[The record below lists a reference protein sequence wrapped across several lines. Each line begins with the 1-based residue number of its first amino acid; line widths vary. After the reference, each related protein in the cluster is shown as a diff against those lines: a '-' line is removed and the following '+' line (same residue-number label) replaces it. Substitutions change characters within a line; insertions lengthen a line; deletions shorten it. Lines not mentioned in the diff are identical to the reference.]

1 MGLIRMAKDKA
12 KGIAKTLP
20 MRALDEAGVPY
31 EVHLHAHKQ
40 YTSAGVA
47 EDLGVPTAQVVK
59 AMIVQRSV
67 HGPGQGE
74 FAVMVVPGD
83 RKLSLKKVA
92 AALSDKGVRL
102 AAERDVI
109 RVTGYQIGSVSVLG
123 FRRDDIA
130 GYVDRRV
137 LELLQA
143 IISAGRPD
151 AGLALAPD
159 GMVRAMAAQVADL
172 CEEG

>member
-1 MGLIRMAKDKA
+1 MAKKD

-20 MRALDEAGVPY
+20 MRALEETGISYEA
-31 EVHLHAHKQ
+31 HAQSHKQ

-47 EDLGVPTAQVVK
+47 EEQGVPVAQVVK

-67 HGPGQGE
+67 RQPGQGE
-74 FAVMVVPGD
+74 FAVVVIPGD
-83 RKLSLKKVA
+83 RRLSLKKAGTV
-92 AALSDKGVRL
+92 LGDKGTRL
-102 AAERDVI
+102 AAERDVV
-109 RVTGYQIGSVSVLG
+109 RVTGFQVGSVSPLG

-130 GYVDRRV
+130 GYVDRQV
-137 LELLQA
+137 LDLPQV

-151 AGLALAPD
+151 AGLALSPE

-172 CEEG
+172 CEDE